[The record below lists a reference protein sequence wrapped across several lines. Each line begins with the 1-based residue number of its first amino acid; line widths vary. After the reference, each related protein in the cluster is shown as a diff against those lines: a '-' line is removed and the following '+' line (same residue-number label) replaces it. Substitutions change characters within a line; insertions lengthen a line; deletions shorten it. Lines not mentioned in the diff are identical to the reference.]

1 MGSRDPGW
9 LDAQGEGVPGS
20 AWGKGAT
27 LSALLPLPPPLSG
40 ALAIHQPVALKISL
54 LNESLI

>member
-1 MGSRDPGW
+1 MLRERESQAAPG
-9 LDAQGEGVPGS
+9 A
-20 AWGKGAT
+20 KGPP
-27 LSALLPLPPPLSG
+27 SPHYSPSPPPLSG